1 MLLAAIALV
10 QPAMA
15 RVRQQWF
22 PEIDGPLFAMVWLSL
37 LVGAIAAHDVYE
49 RSRIHAA
56 TLIGGGFFL
65 GSRLLALYVVAPSG
79 VGLASLRRF
88 VE

>member
-1 MLLAAIALV
+1 VHKRLMLLAAIALV

-65 GSRLLALYVVAPSG
+65 GC
-79 VGLASLRRF
+79 
-88 VE
+88 